1 MRKFVFALSAIGLL
15 VTPPAAFARD
25 TEVLLPV
32 AGAVQSDVDSH
43 LTDVRFYMKGTK
55 HPAVAKEFAIVSVSR
70 STRGVFRSDAASCR
84 VAFLSSM
91 RALQDR
97 VAQEGGDAIIDV
109 VSMTRGKLTEST
121 SDFRC
126 IAGFAIVHV
135 GLKGT
140 IVKLE

>member
-1 MRKFVFALSAIGLL
+1 MRKFVFALLGIGLL
-15 VTPPAAFARD
+15 GAVPAAYARD

-32 AGAVQSDVDSH
+32 ADAVQSDVKSH
-43 LTDVRFYMKGTK
+43 LTDVPFYMKGAK
-55 HPAVAKEFAIVSVSR
+55 HPAVAKELVKVSASR
-70 STRGVFRSDAASCR
+70 STRGVFRSDEASCR

-97 VAQEGGDAIIDV
+97 VAQEGGDAIIDL

-140 IVKLE
+140 VVKLE

>member
-1 MRKFVFALSAIGLL
+1 MRHYVFILIATGVIMAPS
-15 VTPPAAFARD
+15 AAFGRD
-25 TEVLLPV
+25 TEVILPV
-32 AGAVQSDVDSH
+32 SGAVQSDIKSH
-43 LTDVRFYMKGTK
+43 LTDVVFYMKGAK
-55 HPAVAKEFAIVSVSR
+55 HPAVAKEFATVSASR
-70 STRGVFRSDAASCR
+70 STRGAFRSDQASCR

-97 VAQEGGDAIIDV
+97 AAQEGGDAIIDV
-109 VSMTRGKLTEST
+109 VYVTRGEHTESA

-126 IAGFAIVHV
+126 VAGAVIVHV